1 MKSILLFSLFLAV
14 IAAVEPRVLIG
25 MSDTEEI
32 DGGITIVTDEVRQR
46 ELVELLREHIGKL
59 EEGNWDIIHIFKVGT
74 QVVAGIKYYY
84 YGTFIDKN
92 ENKLYASTVTLYLR
106 PWDRYTD
113 INMQD
118 KTQIQ

>member
-14 IAAVEPRVLIG
+14 IAAVEPRVLI
-25 MSDTEEI
+25 
-32 DGGITIVTDEVRQR
+32 GGITIVTDEVRQR